1 MEDDSRLADAL
12 CDCEEGIS
20 GVKLDPVYGDG
31 CCVAIHDVGGKMC
44 EETRDMNG
52 LGMNQGENR

>member
-1 MEDDSRLADAL
+1 MENDSRLADAL

-20 GVKLDPVYGDG
+20 GVELDTIYGDG
-31 CCVAIHDVGGKMC
+31 CCVAVHGVGGRMY

>member
-20 GVKLDPVYGDG
+20 GVELDTIYGDG
-31 CCVAIHDVGGKMC
+31 CCVAVHGVGGRMC
-44 EETRDMNG
+44 EETRDTNG
-52 LGMNQGENR
+52 LGMN